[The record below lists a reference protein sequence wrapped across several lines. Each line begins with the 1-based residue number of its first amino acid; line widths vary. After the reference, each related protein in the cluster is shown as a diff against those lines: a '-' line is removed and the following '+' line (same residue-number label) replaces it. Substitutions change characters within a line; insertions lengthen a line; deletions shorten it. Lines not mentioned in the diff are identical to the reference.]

1 MSGDS
6 KKVEFDDDPSGC
18 KAYVLYVLPGSPG
31 CARLQELIHAKPG
44 LEDQTWVQDAG
55 LIVPRPPW
63 LTGVPILVEK
73 ASRRAHRGAQA
84 FKFVADFADED
95 VWGFSGFGTSG
106 SSCFA
111 FEDGNSAVNE
121 ARGSRVAAADTYG
134 SAAIGGGGGEAP
146 AGAGGAAAGGGAA
159 GGVFEEDAPQQR
171 GGRRS
176 RGQEDVNNAASAF
189 MSARQATD
197 MRVQQRTGFSSA
209 SHVQPRAAFV

>member
-6 KKVEFDDDPSGC
+6 KKLEFDDDPSGC

-111 FEDGNSAVNE
+111 FEDGNSSVNE

-134 SAAIGGGGGEAP
+134 GAAIGAAP
-146 AGAGGAAAGGGAA
+146 AAATPPGGGGAAAG
-159 GGVFEEDAPQQR
+159 VFDEEDAPQR

-176 RGQEDVNNAASAF
+176 RGQEDVKNAASAF

-197 MRVQQRTGFSSA
+197 MRVQQRTGFSAA

>member
-6 KKVEFDDDPSGC
+6 KKLEFDDDPSGC
-18 KAYVLYVLPGSPG
+18 KDYVLYVLQGSPG
-31 CARLQELIHAKPG
+31 CLRLQELIHAKPG
-44 LEDQTWVQDAG
+44 LEDQTWVQDAS
-55 LIVPRPPW
+55 LIVPRPAW

-84 FKFVADFADED
+84 FKFVADFSDEGQ
-95 VWGFSGFGTSG
+95 WGFSGFGTAG

-134 SAAIGGGGGEAP
+134 GAAIGSG
-146 AGAGGAAAGGGAA
+146 GGAAGAGGGAA
-159 GGVFEEDAPQQR
+159 GAGGGAAGDDSLGESSR
-171 GGRRS
+171 GRRS

-189 MSARQATD
+189 MTARQATD
-197 MRVQQRTGFSSA
+197 MRVQQRTGFSQA